1 MSIIMVVLTCTHSK
15 LLFVTFFGSIIAEPA
30 ERVLVFQSTAI
41 SCRSGRM
48 WNDPIQYGGGG
59 IPYM

>member
-1 MSIIMVVLTCTHSK
+1 MSIIIVVLTCTHSK

-30 ERVLVFQSTAI
+30 ERVLVFQSTTI
-41 SCRSGRM
+41 PCRSGRM
-48 WNDPIQYGGGG
+48 WNDPIQYGGVG